1 MWRAPLGA
9 GAKVALP
16 EAAQACVKPAAL
28 PPHKQSYTRE
38 PTGQQDLGGGGGGWD
53 SAQGTY
59 HLCALK
65 FRIKLGNTFPFGILP
80 AGEYTAERSGGC

>member
-1 MWRAPLGA
+1 MWRAPLDT

-38 PTGQQDLGGGGGGWD
+38 PTGQQDLWGGRE
-53 SAQGTY
+53 AGTKLRVRNISV
-59 HLCALK
+59 HLS
-65 FRIKLGNTFPFGILP
+65 LG
-80 AGEYTAERSGGC
+80 